1 MKPHRQA
8 KGRYLVASEASVRA
22 AEGCLSSPKR
32 RTHDNGVVSV
42 ARRRRGFLLVFP
54 PWIARTALLEQL
66 LFLSFI
72 FSIDQAGGGRTK
84 AEEVKSTP
92 RRVAHRLLVL
102 LLHRYCEDSCTSLA
116 FSGLGCARYCE
127 ESCTSL
133 AILWTRM
140 CFTIPRS
147 HVYYSLPFS
156 LALSPLGC
164 PLACILLPS
173 RSSRQTTSRRT
184 TAENW
189 RTTLS
194 T

>member
-22 AEGCLSSPKR
+22 AEGCLSNTKR

-42 ARRRRGFLLVFP
+42 ARRCRFFLLVFP
-54 PWIARTALLEQL
+54 PRIAQTALCGTAA
-66 LFLSFI
+66 FLSF
-72 FSIDQAGGGRTK
+72 FRSIKPA
-84 AEEVKSTP
+84 AEEP
-92 RRVAHRLLVL
+92 RQRSSPLLVVSL
-102 LLHRYCEDSCTSLA
+102 TAYWYFFFIDTARSPAPLWQFSGLGCARYCEDSCTSLA
-116 FSGLGCARYCE
+116 F
-127 ESCTSL
+127 
-133 AILWTRM
+133 WTRM
-140 CFTIPRS
+140 CFTISRS
-147 HVYYSLPFS
+147 HVYSSLPFS